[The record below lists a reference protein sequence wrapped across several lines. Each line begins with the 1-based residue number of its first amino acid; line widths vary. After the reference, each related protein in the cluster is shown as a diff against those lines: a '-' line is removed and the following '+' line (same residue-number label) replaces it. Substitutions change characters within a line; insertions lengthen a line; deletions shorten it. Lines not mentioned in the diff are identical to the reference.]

1 MFSERDTFW
10 MQHAVQLAKTAGA
23 ADEVPVGAVLIADDQ
38 LIGEGFNSPISHC
51 DPTAHA
57 EILALRAGARRI
69 NNYRLVNTTLYVTL
83 EPCIMCL
90 GALVH
95 ARVQRI
101 VYGALDP
108 RAGAIA
114 SAFQIIAADKLN
126 HQPSCEGGL
135 LSESCGKQLI
145 DFFQAKRKKA

>member
-1 MFSERDTFW
+1 MFSERDTVW
-10 MQHAVQLAKTAGA
+10 MQHAIKLAETALEA
-23 ADEVPVGAVLIADDQ
+23 NEVPVGAVLIADDNI
-38 LIGEGFNSPISHC
+38 IGEGFNSPISHC

-57 EILALRAGARRI
+57 EILALRAGATRI
-69 NNYRLVNTTLYVTL
+69 NNYRLVNSTLYVTL

-101 VYGALDP
+101 VFGALDP

-114 SAFQIIAADKLN
+114 SAFQIIAANKLN
-126 HQPSCEGGL
+126 HQPVCEGGL
-135 LSESCGKQLI
+135 LSDACGKLLI
-145 DFFQAKRKKA
+145 DFFRGKRC